1 MGWPI
6 QCAHPC
12 FGYLWFAHP
21 AVLVTQTTI
30 EHASLDWASYV
41 HDRIDQVIAH
51 AAEEIAQNGGLLF
64 VHDFRSV
71 TSYAKE
77 ARLEYLRRM
86 RQRKPGYSRGTLVSI
101 RNDQP
106 LVRMGIQAANLLM
119 AVAVKA
125 PLSIIDD
132 PREAIESS
140 VQAAPVAGELFPG
153 VA

>member
-1 MGWPI
+1 M
-6 QCAHPC
+6 
-12 FGYLWFAHP
+12 
-21 AVLVTQTTI
+21 TQTTI

-41 HDRIDQVIAH
+41 HDRIDQVIVH

-71 TSYAKE
+71 TGYAKE

-101 RNDQP
+101 RGDQP

-140 VQAAPVAGELFPG
+140 VQAAPAAGELFPG